1 MRMKLT
7 LTKNDLSKVES
18 LINTKYLN
26 IEADEFFSEYLQ
38 DNYLAVNKKDV
49 EDLVKTQSMSK
60 NEAFITSLLLA
71 KDISPEDE
79 EFLKMKKEGYFDN
92 ICFQQAAKYKK
103 NPFGL
108 LMKVDERKEGNWHL
122 SYNYYEPYEGFLYN
136 DVYADKN
143 NYYAEI
149 NSIGYFEEKVPYLT
163 IIENDEVWM
172 SITPF
177 EINTMQKAIDD
188 AHGNVLTYGL
198 GLGYYTFMALNNPN
212 VDTVTV
218 IEKDAKAIKLF
229 NEEILPKIRLKDK
242 LKIIKADAF
251 SYTKNHFSAGNY
263 NYVFF
268 DIYHSAIDGISSYLK
283 MKKFEDTYKDTK
295 FVYWIEG
302 SILSLL
308 RRYLVTLIEENLE
321 GFTDQ
326 DYQISTNDE
335 EKLINSIY
343 KEMKDI
349 TFTSY
354 DEIHNFLSDEN
365 LKEFAKKIS
374 I

>member
-1 MRMKLT
+1 
-7 LTKNDLSKVES
+7 
-18 LINTKYLN
+18 
-26 IEADEFFSEYLQ
+26 
-38 DNYLAVNKKDV
+38 
-49 EDLVKTQSMSK
+49 
-60 NEAFITSLLLA
+60 
-71 KDISPEDE
+71 
-79 EFLKMKKEGYFDN
+79 
-92 ICFQQAAKYKK
+92 
-103 NPFGL
+103 
-108 LMKVDERKEGNWHL
+108 
-122 SYNYYEPYEGFLYN
+122 
-136 DVYADKN
+136 
-143 NYYAEI
+143 
-149 NSIGYFEEKVPYLT
+149 
-163 IIENDEVWM
+163 
-172 SITPF
+172 
-177 EINTMQKAIDD
+177 
-188 AHGNVLTYGL
+188 
-198 GLGYYTFMALNNPN
+198 
-212 VDTVTV
+212 
-218 IEKDAKAIKLF
+218 
-229 NEEILPKIRLKDK
+229 
-242 LKIIKADAF
+242 
-251 SYTKNHFSAGNY
+251 
-263 NYVFF
+263 
-268 DIYHSAIDGISSYLK
+268 